1 MAEEPRRGEPHAHSP
16 RQVHR
21 HRHPLDSSTDPPP
34 IGHHPKVTVDS
45 TYWKAASLPTRA
57 HLTDVEQIL
66 LGLIASGLSSGYELK
81 RFFAT
86 TPAVA
91 YEPSS
96 GTIYPALRRLERDGL
111 LDGELVGSQGRRR
124 QRRYRLTAAGRA
136 AHLEWL
142 GRPVDPR
149 TVARDLGTHLMRF
162 AMAEGLLEPSEVL
175 ALLSG
180 LAAAL
185 EAFVEKT
192 EHYLESASLPGRH
205 ARLALRHGI
214 EVHRASLAWARGAI
228 EVLSAPGGAATG
240 AAG

>member
-1 MAEEPRRGEPHAHSP
+1 
-16 RQVHR
+16 
-21 HRHPLDSSTDPPP
+21 
-34 IGHHPKVTVDS
+34 
-45 TYWKAASLPTRA
+45 
-57 HLTDVEQIL
+57 
-66 LGLIASGLSSGYELK
+66 LSSGYELK

-96 GTIYPALRRLERDGL
+96 GTIYPALRRLERNGL
-111 LDGELVGSQGRRR
+111 LDAELVLSAGRRR
-124 QRRYRLTAAGRA
+124 QRRYRPTDAGRA

-142 GRPVDPR
+142 ARRVEPR

-162 AMAEGLLEPSEVL
+162 AMSEGLLDPSEVL

-185 EAFVEKT
+185 EAFVEET
-192 EHYLESASLPGRH
+192 ELYVESAWLPGRH

-214 EVHRASLAWARGAI
+214 EVHRASLAWARDAI
-228 EVLSAPGGAATG
+228 EVLSAPAGPRAAPPAEARGGSGAA
-240 AAG
+240 